1 MNSTSLKW
9 WQLAIMVNAL
19 VAFFAVIGIN
29 EVDFTTVLVIVY
41 AIVSFYLTKF
51 VSLSKVK
58 GYDDI
63 A

>member
-1 MNSTSLKW
+1 MNRTSLKW

-19 VAFFAVIGIN
+19 IAFFAVMGIN
-29 EVDFTTVLVIVY
+29 EFNYGAFGVIVY
-41 AIVSFYLTKF
+41 AIVSFCLTRF

-58 GYDDI
+58 GYDDV